1 MLQPTYQIQNFSI
14 CSHSFTLSCS
24 HSLVHNHNSPTHPP
38 SLYQEVVQLGN
49 GLLGSGSVRKLA
61 CQEVVQLG
69 SLSARK
75 WFSQEL
81 GLLGSGSVR
90 KLDIQEVVQLG
101 SWSARKWF
109 SQELS
114 LLGSGSVRRLVCQE
128 VVQIGS
134 WSARKW
140 FSQEVGLLGSGSARK
155 LVYQEV
161 VQLGNGQQLNMVW
174 PRQPTGLS
182 PATALSG
189 SHITFYIVNAE
200 KQIKIMQYV
209 GAFLCL
215 GLMMME
221 NLLVAEEVI

>member
-1 MLQPTYQIQNFSI
+1 MTQFVNCVLAYNLLQKMSCHMISVRAEGNSTC
-14 CSHSFTLSCS
+14 CSPHTKQKIFPYALT
-24 HSLVHNHNSPTHPP
+24 HSLLVVHTHLFIIITHPLIQP
-38 SLYQEVVQLGN
+38 HSTRKWFSQEV
-49 GLLGSGSVRKLA
+49 GLLGSGSVRKFV

-69 SLSARK
+69 T
-75 WFSQEL
+75 
-81 GLLGSGSVR
+81 
-90 KLDIQEVVQLG
+90 
-101 SWSARKWF
+101 WSARKWF
-109 SQELS
+109 SQE
-114 LLGSGSVRRLVCQE
+114 
-128 VVQIGS
+128 I
-134 WSARKW
+134 
-140 FSQEVGLLGSGSARK
+140 GLLGSGSARK